1 MPPRG
6 TGRRVV
12 GASALRWQARYR
24 RESRGE
30 PDGER
35 ARGTR
40 TTRGVCPTH
49 RRHARWVGARSGD
62 AVCRGDGRGARRVRA
77 DRPPDRGALPAR
89 ADPAGARRRRR
100 GDRGARR
107 PGRGDRGHAG
117 RGRALPS
124 RLVRAR
130 AGGAEGRG
138 REPLRRRGDGR
149 GPDRT
154 AALARLPRHDE
165 HRGARRPRVGRV
177 GRGGGRGHRRRR
189 RRHGVLRHHRGL
201 DHGARVPGGP
211 GGGDP
216 VGRTRRR
223 RGRGLRAAGL
233 VGGRDGGAAPGLPL
247 AGGHGRRAPH
257 ARARPGAPVRSP
269 RGPGPPR

>member
-1 MPPRG
+1 MSRTANGRG
-6 TGRRVV
+6 GHGRPEGSVRRI
-12 GASALRWQARYR
+12 GGTAGGSAP
-24 RESRGE
+24 G
-30 PDGER
+30 
-35 ARGTR
+35 
-40 TTRGVCPTH
+40 
-49 RRHARWVGARSGD
+49 SGD

-100 GDRGARR
+100 GGRGARR

-124 RLVRAR
+124 RLVGAR
-130 AGGAEGRG
+130 AGGAEGGG
-138 REPLRRRGDGR
+138 REPVRRGGDGR
-149 GPDRT
+149 GPDRA
-154 AALARLPRHDE
+154 AALARLPRDDE

-177 GRGGGRGHRRRR
+177 GRRGGRGHRRRR

-201 DHGARVPGGP
+201 DHGARDPGGP

-216 VGRTRRR
+216 VGRA
-223 RGRGLRAAGL
+223 GRATWSRSAGSW
-233 VGGRDGGAAPGLPL
+233 A
-247 AGGHGRRAPH
+247 GRRPGWRCCAGASARRWPWSPRTAP
-257 ARARPGAPVRSP
+257 RARPGAPARWP